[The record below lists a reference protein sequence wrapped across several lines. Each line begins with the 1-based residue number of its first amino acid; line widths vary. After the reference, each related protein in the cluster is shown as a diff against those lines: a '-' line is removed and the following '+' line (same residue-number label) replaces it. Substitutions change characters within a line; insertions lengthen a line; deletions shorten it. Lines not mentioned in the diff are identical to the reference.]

1 MKIFDDQ
8 SKGYGRSRNSCGYC
22 RQAGHNKYQC
32 PEVDK
37 DWAWWKNFTVPPYSG
52 AGWMMNRS
60 HPKYWGDWY
69 NNCKEIYEEK
79 ERRKS
84 LVKQGKSKRAKP
96 KCGFCGGEGHNR
108 SKCIDMRD
116 FNKKCYKA
124 NENWRRAAYK
134 EIVEKKGICVG
145 ACIKVRQRDGWTANY
160 TEHVGI
166 ITSVNFD
173 KLNVMAAHDG
183 TYSGHDNPY
192 ECTLAVKAL
201 VEGREVEVGIATTK
215 SHRRE
220 WNKTVATVL
229 DSNIVRSGWQGWHN
243 EYIMDSLLSPSEHP
257 LDESWVTDYKDAFD
271 YLTKKRKKSQLDNDH
286 VTSLINKWAKKV

>member
-8 SKGYGRSRNSCGYC
+8 SKGYGRSQNSCGYC
-22 RQAGHNKYQC
+22 RQTGHNKYQC

-37 DWAWWKNFTVPPYSG
+37 DWAWWKDFTVPPYST
-52 AGWMMNRS
+52 GWKNRN
-60 HPKYWGDWY
+60 HPKYWGEWY

-84 LVKQGKSKRAKP
+84 LVTKGKPKRAKP

-108 SKCIDMRD
+108 SKCLDMRD

-134 EIVEKKGICVG
+134 ELVEKKGICVG
-145 ACIKVRQRDGWTANY
+145 ACIMVRQRDGWTANY
-160 TEHVGI
+160 TEHIGV

-201 VEGREVEVGIATTK
+201 AEGREVEVGIATTR

-229 DSNIVRSGWQGWHN
+229 DSNIIRSGWQGWHN
-243 EYIMDSLLSPSEHP
+243 EYIMDKLLSPSEHP